1 MVEQPAN
8 DPGLESAVA
17 AAVGAVDAG
26 EVVRIARALIAA
38 PSENPGGTE
47 EEAAQVAAEVLAGL
61 DAEPRIVRSDEDR
74 PSVLAAV
81 GSAARPSLAWNGHL
95 DVVPAG
101 AVETWPHPPWVGVI
115 ESGRLIGGGACDM
128 KGPTAAALAAGAAIQ
143 RAGVELG
150 GTLHY
155 HLAADEEVGG
165 IHGT

>member
-61 DAEPRIVRSDEDR
+61 DAEPRIIRSDEDR

-101 AVETWPHPPWVGVI
+101 AVETWPHPPWDDRSRPRSPPVQRSRGQGLS
-115 ESGRLIGGGACDM
+115 SGAPSTTTWQRTRRWVAS
-128 KGPTAAALAAGAAIQ
+128 TA
-143 RAGVELG
+143 RR
-150 GTLHY
+150 
-155 HLAADEEVGG
+155 
-165 IHGT
+165 